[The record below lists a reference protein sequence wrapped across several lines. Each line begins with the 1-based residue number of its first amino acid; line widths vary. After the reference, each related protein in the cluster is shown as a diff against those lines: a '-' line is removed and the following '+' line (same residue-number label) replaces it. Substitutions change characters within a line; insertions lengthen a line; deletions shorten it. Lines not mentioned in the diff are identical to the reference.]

1 MRLVILS
8 LLASLAFSFASYGQ
22 SLDQV
27 IKVGNQSFD
36 TKDYYNAFRCY
47 EMVLDYMRKGEY
59 KGDWEPLYIKY
70 RYAEAAQRFNYFE
83 KAARL
88 YSELLSESQ
97 GNNMDVY
104 ARSVFNLARV
114 KQTLA
119 EEESFVV
126 NAARIDRAM
135 LEEAEKLYKRFH
147 KDSLQQHL
155 KSFPASSKEE
165 PAALSP
171 EAQRA
176 FVDAA
181 KKGEADV
188 KKAMDEASQN
198 PGGIALEKDTIT
210 RLPDVVN
217 SEYSDLAPVLRGN
230 SLYFSSVK
238 FPSKPDRLLRQSRIY
253 SEVLMAAYSKDGEG
267 ELDTIMAV
275 DTLARAGFFNDID
288 DFSHTIHSAITHNG
302 EWMYFSHCPQGK
314 GEDPKCTLYRM
325 KNSGGAWGEPE
336 YLPVNVDSTR
346 FTTTQP
352 SISYDPR
359 TGEQWLY
366 FASDRPGTKGGLD
379 IWRCKIDEESGSL
392 GTPELQTEINSEWN
406 DATPFRHALSGQL
419 FFSSD
424 RESTFGLYDNFVA
437 TSTASG
443 VAIENLGLPYNSGY
457 NDQYYFLSED
467 GGRAFFSS
475 DRPESI
481 RFVDSLN
488 ACCQD
493 IYTYPIDISVELS
506 VKVMGC
512 DNDLT
517 LNAGLDAYDIS
528 FSEEGERVSL
538 DALRKYHKY
547 RLVVSH
553 DEFVTNRGVVLYF
566 DGRYNGK
573 LDTTITLLPEY
584 IDLTFTVRDSTTR
597 KELVGGSDYTL
608 DFIASDAPAPEKLE
622 NGAYRVNPEYEYTV
636 EVIDPTG
643 NYQPKMVDLKLGTE
657 AAGEGLDCKSHYEII
672 LRYAPCNMMEQ
683 FRDITFYFDN
693 DLPARDSSYLP
704 QPRQVANQTT
714 DDRFNRALVY
724 PYAVKWPQYKEF
736 NLRSYQVD
744 ANKVRGK
751 LVTVGNNT
759 WYNYKALDDPQAVE
773 LDPLRY
779 SAERISGNQ
788 YEISPNDG
796 LGDNVDAFFR
806 RELLGE
812 LDRFNGLIASY
823 NNHLSTGRGAA
834 ISLKAY
840 CSIRGFPAYNKL
852 LAKRRVLCIKQALS
866 DGFIIESYLEKFF
879 SRPERDAW
887 EQEKA
892 QKLQTAL
899 DNFESA
905 MDQDIEAVR
914 KNVNALENILNNSD
928 QGPALSIQPAG
939 NPGNKVQY
947 DFRFSNEHKEKSGAL
962 TINSR
967 SRKVSNSSSEETITG
982 VYRYDDTSMK
992 NDTVTITILSRDDGN
1007 TAQYTFTFNDGRGT
1021 LTLDSEP
1028 VGSTEADENF
1038 PDPNLDPDKGDGGKF
1053 FLSAAYDR
1061 RVVITGLKLDGCE
1074 DTNTLSSRATIEN
1087 P

>member
-1 MRLVILS
+1 MRLLILS
-8 LLASLAFSFASYGQ
+8 LLASLVFSFTSHGQ

-47 EMVLDYMRKGEY
+47 EMVLDYMKREEY
-59 KGDWEPLYIKY
+59 KGDWGALYIKY

-83 KAARL
+83 KAAQL
-88 YSELLSESQ
+88 YSELLPESQ

-114 KQTLA
+114 KQSLA
-119 EEESFVV
+119 EKESATV

-135 LEEAEKLYKRFH
+135 LEEAQELYQRFL
-147 KDSLQQHL
+147 KEGLQQHL
-155 KSFPASSKEE
+155 TPFPASPKEE

-181 KKGEADV
+181 KKGESDV
-188 KKAMDEASQN
+188 KKAMDAAAQN
-198 PGGIALEKDTIT
+198 PGGVALEKDTIS

-230 SLYFSSVK
+230 SLYFSSIK

-253 SEVLMAAYSKDGEG
+253 SQVLKASFSRNAEG
-267 ELDTIMAV
+267 ELDAVTGV
-275 DTLARAGFFNDID
+275 DTLAQAGFFNDND
-288 DFSHTIHSAITHNG
+288 DFSHTIHSAFTHNG

-314 GEDPKCTLYRM
+314 GESPKCTLYRR
-325 KNSGGAWGEPE
+325 KNNGGAWGAPE

-352 SISYDPR
+352 SIGYDPR

-366 FASDRPGTKGGLD
+366 FASDRPGTRGGLD
-379 IWRCKIDEESGSL
+379 IWRCKVDEENGAL
-392 GTPELQTEINSEWN
+392 GAPEPQVGVNSEWN
-406 DATPFRHALSGQL
+406 DATPYLHALSGQL

-467 GGRAFFSS
+467 GGQAFFSS

-481 RFVDSLN
+481 RFVDSLD

-506 VKVMGC
+506 VRVMGC
-512 DNDLT
+512 GNDLT
-517 LNAGLDAYDIS
+517 QSASLEAFDIS
-528 FSEEGERVSL
+528 LSEQGEKVRL

-553 DEFVTNRGVVLYF
+553 DEFVTNRDVVLYF

-573 LDTTITLLPEY
+573 LDTTVMLFPEY
-584 IDLTFTVRDSTTR
+584 LDLTFTVQDSSTQ
-597 KELVGGSDYTL
+597 KELAPGTDYTL
-608 DFIASDAPAPEKLE
+608 DFISSSAPAPEKLE
-622 NGAYRVNPEYEYTV
+622 NGAYRVIPEFEYTV
-636 EVIDPTG
+636 EVIDPRGHYEPRTVALNFG
-643 NYQPKMVDLKLGTE
+643 RE
-657 AAGEGLDCKSHYEII
+657 AAGEGLGCRSDYVIN

-693 DLPARDSSYLP
+693 DLPARDSTYLP
-704 QPRQVANQTT
+704 QPRLVANRTT
-714 DDRFNRALVY
+714 DDRFNTALVY

-736 NLRSYQVD
+736 NLRSYRVD
-744 ANKVRGK
+744 ARKVSGK

-759 WYNYKALDDPQAVE
+759 WYNYKELDDPQAVE

-779 SAERISGNQ
+779 SAEKISPSQ

-796 LGDNVDAFFR
+796 LGDNVDGFFR

-823 NNHLSTGRGAA
+823 NSHLSTGRGAA

-840 CSIRGFPAYNKL
+840 CSIRGNPDYNKL

-866 DGFIIESYLEKFF
+866 DGFIIESYLEKFLTK
-879 SRPERDAW
+879 PERDAW
-887 EQEKA
+887 EQGKA
-892 QKLQTAL
+892 QKLQAAL

-905 MDQDIEAVR
+905 MDQDIGSVR
-914 KNVNALENILNNSD
+914 KNVSALENILNTSD
-928 QGPALSIQPAG
+928 QGLALSIQPVG
-939 NPGNKVQY
+939 NPGDKVQY
-947 DFRFSNEHKEKSGAL
+947 DFSFSNEHMEKSGAL
-962 TINSR
+962 TINTQT
-967 SRKVSNSSSEETITG
+967 RKISNSSSEETITG

-1021 LTLDSEP
+1021 LSLDSEP

-1038 PDPNLDPDKGDGGKF
+1038 PDPNLDPDKGDGGKY

-1074 DTNTLSSRATIEN
+1074 EVSSLSSRATIDN